1 MSQNVLPPFPVFVGR
16 DGLAIDGGRIYI
28 GNPNADPVL
37 SPKSVFYD
45 VAMTVPAAQPLRT
58 SGGLIYRNGTPTSI
72 YVNGDY
78 SIRVTN
84 ENNELVYSAASA
96 EIRIT
101 TDGDV
106 TIPTGGNMLVQLG
119 GSIAMEDGSG
129 LSLGDGAGAGV
140 TLTVAATTRVTG
152 NWSPDINGRDLGNSG
167 QRWDL
172 FAGAIDA
179 TSMEVADLEVT
190 NEDQPTTT
198 AELAFANRRTLILAS
213 CRQTSTTAT
222 AATNNIYNVA
232 SINRASLGIYD
243 VTLTETLDNLGNVA
257 IIVCPDGQGLIA
269 NTTLSS
275 SNLSVI
281 RVNIYSAPAA
291 AAVDAAFS
299 FVVTGYIPA

>member
-16 DGLAIDGGRIYI
+16 DGLAIDGGRVYI
-28 GNPNADPVL
+28 GNPNADPLL

-45 VAMTVPAAQPLRT
+45 VAMTVPATQPLRT
-58 SGGLIYRNGTPTSI
+58 SGGLIYRSGSPTSI

-106 TIPTGGNMLVQLG
+106 VIPSGTSIAVEVG
-119 GSIAMEDGSG
+119 GSATFADGSS
-129 LSLGDGAGAGV
+129 LVLGDGTGAGV
-140 TLTVAATTRVTG
+140 TMTVAATTRVVG
-152 NWSPDINGRDLGNSG
+152 NWVPDVNGRDLGNSG

-172 FAGAIDA
+172 FAGAVDA
-179 TSMEVADLEVT
+179 TSMEVGDLEVT

-198 AELAFANRRTLILAS
+198 GELALANRRTLILAS

-222 AATNNIYNVA
+222 AATNVIYNVT
-232 SINRASLGIYD
+232 SINRAALGVYD

-257 IIVCPDGQGLIA
+257 IIVTPDGQGLIA

-299 FVVTGYIPA
+299 FVITGYIPA